1 MIEEFMGIEKPF
13 FNIFFF
19 PKKNLKTTSCVTNIA
34 TNPNIGLILYQIF
47 KEFFF
52 KIYLLY
58 INNLSVCLFLLAI
71 IGRLLDCLETKIFKI
86 MATLGVNIDHIA
98 NVRQARKTVEPDPV
112 QFAFLAELGGADS
125 ITVHLR
131 EDRRHIQDRD
141 VFLLKETI
149 KTKLNLEMAATKEM
163 LEIAKKTLPDYVT
176 LVPEKREEV
185 TTEGG
190 LDLKSNVQYLK
201 NFVGNLK
208 DSNIEVSAFIDPLGE
223 QINYSKE
230 IGFDFI
236 ELHTGKY
243 AELSGSEQYKELQ
256 RIIESTHL
264 ANDLGLVVN
273 AGHGLNYNNVE
284 KIASINNMN
293 ELNIGH
299 SIVAR
304 ALAIGLE
311 NSVREMKSLITSNLI
326 AK

>member
-1 MIEEFMGIEKPF
+1 
-13 FNIFFF
+13 
-19 PKKNLKTTSCVTNIA
+19 
-34 TNPNIGLILYQIF
+34 
-47 KEFFF
+47 
-52 KIYLLY
+52 
-58 INNLSVCLFLLAI
+58 
-71 IGRLLDCLETKIFKI
+71 

-98 NVRQARKTVEPDPV
+98 NVRQARRTIEPDPV

-141 VFLLKETI
+141 VFILKETI
-149 KTKLNLEMAATKEM
+149 KTKLNLEMAATEEM
-163 LEIAKKTLPDYVT
+163 LVISKKLLPNYVT

-190 LDLKSNVQYLK
+190 LDVKNNEKHLK
-201 NFVGNLK
+201 NFVRSLK
-208 DSNIEVSAFIDPLGE
+208 DSNIQVSAFIDPVSE
-223 QINYSKE
+223 QITYSKE

-243 AELSGSEQYKELQ
+243 ADLNGEDQYKELQ
-256 RIIESTHL
+256 KIIESTYA
-264 ANDLGLVVN
+264 ANDIGLVVN
-273 AGHGLNYNNVE
+273 AGHGLNYQNVK

-304 ALAIGLE
+304 ALAVGLE
-311 NSVREMKSLITSNLI
+311 KSVREMKSLISLN
-326 AK
+326 

>member
-1 MIEEFMGIEKPF
+1 M
-13 FNIFFF
+13 
-19 PKKNLKTTSCVTNIA
+19 T
-34 TNPNIGLILYQIF
+34 
-47 KEFFF
+47 
-52 KIYLLY
+52 
-58 INNLSVCLFLLAI
+58 
-71 IGRLLDCLETKIFKI
+71 
-86 MATLGVNIDHIA
+86 TLGVNIDHIA

-149 KTKLNLEMAATKEM
+149 KTKLNLEMAATEEM
-163 LEIAKKTLPDYVT
+163 LEIARKVLPDYVT

-190 LDLKSNVQYLK
+190 LNLKENMKYLR
-201 NFVGNLK
+201 NFIENLK
-208 DSNIEVSAFIDPLGE
+208 DLNIKVSAFIDPLSE

-230 IGFDFI
+230 IGFDYV

-243 AELSGSEQYKELQ
+243 AELTGYDQYEELQ
-256 RIIESTHL
+256 RLIESTNE
-264 ANDLGLVVN
+264 ANDIGLVVN
-273 AGHGLNYNNVE
+273 AGHGLNFNNVK

-304 ALAIGLE
+304 ALAVGLE
-311 NSVREMKSLITSNLI
+311 KSVREMKSLIKSN
-326 AK
+326 

>member
-1 MIEEFMGIEKPF
+1 M
-13 FNIFFF
+13 
-19 PKKNLKTTSCVTNIA
+19 T
-34 TNPNIGLILYQIF
+34 
-47 KEFFF
+47 
-52 KIYLLY
+52 
-58 INNLSVCLFLLAI
+58 
-71 IGRLLDCLETKIFKI
+71 
-86 MATLGVNIDHIA
+86 TLGVNIDHIA

-149 KTKLNLEMAATKEM
+149 KTKLNLEMAATTEM
-163 LEIAKKTLPDYVT
+163 LEIAKKLLPDYVT

-190 LDLKSNVQYLK
+190 LDVKNNVKYLK
-201 NFVGNLK
+201 NFVADLGN
-208 DSNIEVSAFIDPLGE
+208 SNIEVSAFIDPLSE

-230 IGFDFI
+230 IGFNFI
-236 ELHTGKY
+236 ELHTGRY
-243 AELSGSEQYKELQ
+243 AELSGNDQYEELQ
-256 RIIESTHL
+256 RIIESSHE
-264 ANDLGLVVN
+264 ANDLGLIVN
-273 AGHGLNYNNVE
+273 AGHGLNYNNAK

-304 ALAIGLE
+304 ALAVGLE
-311 NSVREMKSLITSNLI
+311 KSVREMKSLITSN
-326 AK
+326 